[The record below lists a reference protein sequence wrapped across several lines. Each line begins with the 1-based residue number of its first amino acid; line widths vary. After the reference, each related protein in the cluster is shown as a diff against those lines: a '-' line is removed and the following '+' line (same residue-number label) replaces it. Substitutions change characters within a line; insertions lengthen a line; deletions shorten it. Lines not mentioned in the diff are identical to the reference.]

1 MEERKK
7 KQTVNTEEAL
17 NGSVSRIKQ
26 QRIAVVRAKQ
36 ERTGILYS
44 DMRKLQTP
52 EDAVAAFGSL
62 FENAGVEHLLA
73 VALTQSGEPV
83 ALQVIGIRAVNS
95 CQVAVAEIMKFAL
108 LSNCPGVLLLHNHP
122 SGNVLPSK
130 EDEKTTLRVKD
141 AGSLLGIDLVDHVIV
156 GEPGTGYSIEGKR
169 FIQAEKRQDDRE
181 GQNPIIRKKGA

>member
-1 MEERKK
+1 M
-7 KQTVNTEEAL
+7 
-17 NGSVSRIKQ
+17 
-26 QRIAVVRAKQ
+26 
-36 ERTGILYS
+36 
-44 DMRKLQTP
+44 
-52 EDAVAAFGSL
+52 AAFGSL
-62 FENAGVEHLLA
+62 FENAGVEYLLA

-83 ALQVIGIRAVNS
+83 ALQVVGIGAVNS

-156 GEPGTGYSIEGKR
+156 GESGTGYSIEGKR

-181 GQNPIIRKKGA
+181 GQKPIIRKKGA

>member
-1 MEERKK
+1 MEDKKEEPAVRMEE
-7 KQTVNTEEAL
+7 TAY
-17 NGSVSRIKQ
+17 GSVHRGERK
-26 QRIAVVRAKQ
+26 RIAVVRAKQ
-36 ERTGILYS
+36 ERTGTLYS
-44 DMRKLQTP
+44 DIRKLQSP

-62 FENAGVEHLLA
+62 FENAGVEQLLA

-83 ALQVIGIRAVNS
+83 ALQVIGIGAVNS

-169 FIQAEKRQDDRE
+169 FIQAEKRQGDRE
-181 GQNPIIRKKGA
+181 GQESSIRKKGA